1 MEDSGTSR
9 RGRASLLE
17 KGPTPLSLSRD
28 VDLVKSVPQPVCT
41 ENLIRVDG
49 VRELAI
55 LAV

>member
-49 VRELAI
+49 VRESAI